1 MWDELW
7 IGREAF
13 PRELIEAVAKAL
25 GVAEGDVEVVE
36 GIATEPQSSSP
47 VVVRRSRGG
56 GEFPTKIQM
65 WGREPVDRRVFCAR
79 LASAL
84 ATRVLG
90 DDGNINPLTFM
101 MYEPGN
107 ATRVA
112 LDATQLEAN
121 APCIVGPYV
130 PLPDDDSHPTK
141 PIRRY
146 PAPAAHRTTR
156 GGQVSSIVN
165 DYMLE
170 GLPRPPLVAWT
181 PATTETYNQLHRL
194 LSTISYREATPDE
207 LANIT
212 AWSTKLA
219 ATFPDAEKAGWFV
232 VEVLECAR
240 IVLAEPW
247 HPDKPAIDVER

>member
-7 IGREAF
+7 IGRDAL
-13 PRELIEAVAKAL
+13 PSELIAAIAKAL
-25 GVAEGDVEVVE
+25 GLPEADVAVVE
-36 GIATEPQSSSP
+36 GIATEPQAPAP
-47 VVVRRSRGG
+47 VVVRKSRGG

-65 WGREPVDRRVFCAR
+65 SGVEPDDRRVFCAR

-84 ATRVLG
+84 GTRILG

-112 LDATQLEAN
+112 VDAAQLEAN

-146 PAPAAHRTTR
+146 PAPAAHRSTR

-170 GLPRPPLVAWT
+170 GLPRPPLVEWSAE
-181 PATTETYNQLHRL
+181 TTEVYNQLHRL
-194 LSTISYREATPDE
+194 LSTISYREATPEE
-207 LANIT
+207 LANVK
-212 AWSTKLA
+212 AWSIKLA
-219 ATFPDAEKAGWFV
+219 ATFPDLEKAGWFV
-232 VEVLECAR
+232 VELLESAR
-240 IVLAEPW
+240 IVLVEPW
-247 HPDKPAIDVER
+247 HPDKPAIHVTR